1 MSRYVVSFV
10 RWFQPFTCLT
20 FFFTKFGAP
29 TNVSDARLMSNDG
42 KMEKSFVSFKAA
54 HPEWTPAD
62 PTGSLYLSRIAD
74 LSARRHADDHTPR
87 PSADRT
93 REYERALHESQSAA
107 VRRRGGGGG
116 GVGGS
121 GFGAGAAASTMLGQ
135 STSVFQSGMVVA
147 QSVALGDSDGSI
159 ALQPPAQVQPTTIRI
174 QSGSGELAVDS
185 EGDVR
190 SALGESYVDGARRHA
205 RGGVG
210 RSMREEEEEE
220 LGADGGVLG
229 LLAQIY
235 NGTAGGG
242 GASRGVLQR

>member
-1 MSRYVVSFV
+1 
-10 RWFQPFTCLT
+10 
-20 FFFTKFGAP
+20 
-29 TNVSDARLMSNDG
+29 MSNDG

-107 VRRRGGGGG
+107 VRRRH
-116 GVGGS
+116 VGGS
-121 GFGAGAAASTMLGQ
+121 VFGAAAASTMLGQ
-135 STSVFQSGMVVA
+135 STSMFQSGMVA
-147 QSVALGDSDGSI
+147 QSVALGDSDGSV
-159 ALQPPAQVQPTTIRI
+159 ALAQLQPPPTQQVQTTTI

-210 RSMREEEEEE
+210 RSMQEEEEE

-242 GASRGVLQR
+242 ASRGVLQR

>member
-1 MSRYVVSFV
+1 MDTR
-10 RWFQPFTCLT
+10 RPNRFTLPLAHRRSLR
-20 FFFTKFGAP
+20 AP
-29 TNVSDARLMSNDG
+29 PRRRPHTA
-42 KMEKSFVSFKAA
+42 
-54 HPEWTPAD
+54 PE
-62 PTGSLYLSRIAD
+62 
-74 LSARRHADDHTPR
+74 R
-87 PSADRT
+87 PPADRT

-107 VRRRGGGGG
+107 VRRR
-116 GVGGS
+116 VGGS
-121 GFGAGAAASTMLGQ
+121 GFGAASTMLGQ

-159 ALQPPAQVQPTTIRI
+159 ALAPLQAPAAQVQVQTTI
-174 QSGSGELAVDS
+174 QSGSGELLAVDS

-210 RSMREEEEEE
+210 RSMQEEEEE

-235 NGTAGGG
+235 NGTAGG
-242 GASRGVLQR
+242 ASRGVLQR

>member
-1 MSRYVVSFV
+1 M
-10 RWFQPFTCLT
+10 
-20 FFFTKFGAP
+20 
-29 TNVSDARLMSNDG
+29 
-42 KMEKSFVSFKAA
+42 
-54 HPEWTPAD
+54 
-62 PTGSLYLSRIAD
+62 
-74 LSARRHADDHTPR
+74 
-87 PSADRT
+87 
-93 REYERALHESQSAA
+93 
-107 VRRRGGGGG
+107 RRRGVGGG

-159 ALQPPAQVQPTTIRI
+159 ALQPPAQVQTTTI
-174 QSGSGELAVDS
+174 QSVSGELAVDS

>member
-1 MSRYVVSFV
+1 
-10 RWFQPFTCLT
+10 
-20 FFFTKFGAP
+20 
-29 TNVSDARLMSNDG
+29 MSNDG

-116 GVGGS
+116 GGVGGS

-159 ALQPPAQVQPTTIRI
+159 ALQPPAQVQTTTI
-174 QSGSGELAVDS
+174 QSVSGELAVDS

-205 RGGVG
+205 RGAVG